1 MNPYLVALLALFVA
15 FLAQLAATRLLVER
29 YFRQPKESGRDKW
42 LLLAGGMLLP
52 AIAHFFSL
60 HLALV
65 TGMYDFRQALLAVL
79 SGLLCGFGCYRLCR
93 QPS

>member
-1 MNPYLVALLALFVA
+1 MNPYYFSLTALLVAFI
-15 FLAQLAATRLLVER
+15 AQLAATRLLVER
-29 YFRQPKESGRDKW
+29 YFRQPQASGRGKW

-65 TGMYDFRQALLAVL
+65 TGMYDFRQALLAAL
-79 SGLLCGFGCYRLCR
+79 SGLLCAYGCFSLCR
-93 QPS
+93 EPS